1 MVVRLNMLM
10 KHVTFIYLFLD
21 VLVIVLAVITSNLR
35 VAQVSEY
42 RNESIGMKFIIIGI
56 EV

>member
-1 MVVRLNMLM
+1 MVVYLNMLM
-10 KHVTFIYLFLD
+10 KHVIFMCLFLD

-42 RNESIGMKFIIIGI
+42 KNENMGMKSIEII
-56 EV
+56 

>member
-1 MVVRLNMLM
+1 MVVCLNMLL
-10 KHVTFIYLFLD
+10 KHIIFIYLFLD

-42 RNESIGMKFIIIGI
+42 RNESIGMKCIKIK
-56 EV
+56 